1 MARESVKVACHPHQA
16 SEQQNHEAKKWYSAD
31 PDWLK
36 RQLQLHDDN
45 YLPPLRWSR
54 AVIVAR
60 AFGGLST
67 YCFQVCG
74 QVRERGSRNPC
85 MQANLFDFERAV
97 RWLGEETYADSSLY
111 RCINTSRI
119 WGPCPRTFEADG
131 EDCYESDYLVQSRL
145 LRRQDYWKRQEERES
160 AERQRAVRAWSILM
174 SPSSISHRRKTKKKV
189 DASWKDSMPGTASE
203 VHSCRRS
210 LPPGRKIQVS
220 LSMEGEV
227 ETMILLSGWRV
238 SGTVLKRRSA
248 ETDILE

>member
-1 MARESVKVACHPHQA
+1 MDQA
-16 SEQQNHEAKKWYSAD
+16 SAD
-31 PDWLK
+31 LGK
-36 RQLQLHDDN
+36 LRISLLH
-45 YLPPLRWSR
+45 RVRR
-54 AVIVAR
+54 AR
-60 AFGGLST
+60 GFGLST

-160 AERQRAVRAWSILM
+160 AERQRAVRAWSHLPFRIEGKQ
-174 SPSSISHRRKTKKKV
+174 RRKWMHHGKTACLEQRRKFTLV
-189 DASWKDSMPGTASE
+189 DE
-203 VHSCRRS
+203 VCRLEERHRF
-210 LPPGRKIQVS
+210 LYQ
-220 LSMEGEV
+220 
-227 ETMILLSGWRV
+227 WRER
-238 SGTVLKRRSA
+238 LKP
-248 ETDILE
+248 